1 MPLQMDTEYLDSEAK
16 YEVIKKE
23 ILGSDSEEG
32 EEEDED
38 EDTSEEEKEGLWSVF
53 FFKIP

>member
-32 EEEDED
+32 EEEED
-38 EDTSEEEKEGLWSVF
+38 EDTSEEEKEGL
-53 FFKIP
+53 